1 MSSAKIDSSTYF
13 PIWISF
19 IYFSSLIAMA
29 RISKSLLSNSDKS
42 EHLSLVPDLRENVFS
57 YSSSMMCAV
66 GLSYYGLYYIK
77 VCFLYIHFLERFYH
91 KWVLDCFQVFSSTEM
106 IMIFLFFSWCSKSH
120 SLVCLCW
127 TILVTMDE
135 PKLVMVYYIF
145 LCVLLDLIC

>member
-29 RISKSLLSNSDKS
+29 RISKSLLSNSDES

-106 IMIFLFFSWCSKSH
+106 IIRILFCNLLMWCIT
-120 SLVCLCW
+120 LIDFC
-127 TILVTMDE
+127 ILNLPYPTQ
-135 PKLVMVYYIF
+135 L
-145 LCVLLDLIC
+145 